1 MKVWKVILATFVIF
15 AAGFVTGGLVTRR
28 AAPRSPEQRVIE
40 TKVEPPSPMIV
51 QERFL
56 ARMKTELNLTPE
68 QHERL
73 ARIFAESRERM
84 KILMDI
90 IEPEWRGE
98 LRDVREKIKAELHPD
113 QRAKFE
119 AMLKHPRPGDP
130 RRPRGERRT
139 NQPPVTPS
147 PAPAP

>member
-1 MKVWKVILATFVIF
+1 VKVWKVILATFVIF
-15 AAGFVTGGLVTRR
+15 AAGFFTGSFIARKPLATPAQPPVVERK
-28 AAPRSPEQRVIE
+28 A
-40 TKVEPPSPMIV
+40 EPPNPMIV

-68 QHERL
+68 QFDHL
-73 ARIFAESRERM
+73 DKIFAESRERM

-98 LRDVREKIKAELHPD
+98 LRDVREKIKAELRPD

-119 AMLKHPRPGDP
+119 EMLKHPRPGDP
-130 RRPRGERRT
+130 RKRGERRT
-139 NQPPVTPS
+139 NQAPGS
-147 PAPAP
+147 PAPATKS